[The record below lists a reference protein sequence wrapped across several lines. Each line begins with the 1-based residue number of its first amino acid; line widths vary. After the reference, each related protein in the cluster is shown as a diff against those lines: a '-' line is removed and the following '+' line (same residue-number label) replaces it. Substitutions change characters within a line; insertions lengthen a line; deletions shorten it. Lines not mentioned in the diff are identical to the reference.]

1 MIQPKNALNSQKT
14 GDSSGNPLW
23 QDTVSLL
30 KLIQV
35 DYQGTRRQ
43 LEQLNLQIAEREAL
57 VNQRIQYAL
66 LSSRGYQTL
75 RLTANT
81 IDHPISLM
89 GNAVLGEISNPPEV
103 PETAQIE
110 VRCFGRFE
118 VSSVS
123 GQIKHWNSTKAKSV
137 FQYLLIRPWEPAQKD
152 ALLEAFWPGDTVQAA
167 GNNLKA
173 AVHSLRISL
182 NELIM
187 NKQNQQIVLFSEG
200 SYRINPEIS
209 LTIDVV
215 EFEKLRDRGRRLE
228 KEQRLSEAIK
238 EYEKAENLYRGDYL
252 DDEPYD
258 DWTLLRRETLKDNYL
273 FILSKLA
280 NYSLQT
286 CDYENCIYYSQKI
299 LGKDASRE
307 DAYRNL
313 IRCYLKLSQ
322 RNQAL
327 RWYQMCCKAIKTE
340 LDTTPEKETIE
351 LGDSIVN
358 HRIEL
363 E

>member
-1 MIQPKNALNSQKT
+1 MIKISNTSS
-14 GDSSGNPLW
+14 GDSGGNPLW

-43 LEQLNLQIAEREAL
+43 LEQLNLLIAEREAL

-66 LSSRGYQTL
+66 FSSGGYQTL
-75 RLTANT
+75 RLADHT
-81 IDHPISLM
+81 INNPFCLM
-89 GNAVLGEISNPPEV
+89 GNTVLGEISSPERIRE
-103 PETAQIE
+103 PAQIE

-118 VSSVS
+118 VRSA
-123 GQIKHWNSTKAKSV
+123 GRRIEHWNSIKAKSV
-137 FQYLLIRPWEPAQKD
+137 FQYLLMRPFEPTLKD
-152 ALLEAFWPGDTVQAA
+152 SLLEAFWPGEPVQTAS
-167 GNNLKA
+167 NNLKA
-173 AVHSLRISL
+173 AVHSLRLSL
-182 NELIM
+182 NEITLDQS
-187 NKQNQQIVLFSEG
+187 NRQIVLFSEG
-200 SYRINPEIS
+200 SYRINPDICLS
-209 LTIDVV
+209 TDVA
-215 EFEKLRDRGRRLE
+215 EFEKLRDNGRRLE
-228 KEQRLSEAIK
+228 REQRMNEAIR

-258 DWTLLRRETLKDNYL
+258 DWTLLRRETLKDNFL

-280 NYSLQT
+280 KHALQAG
-286 CDYENCIYYSQKI
+286 DYENCIHYSQKI
-299 LGKDASRE
+299 LAKDSSRE

-327 RWYQMCCKAIKTE
+327 RWYNMCCKAIKSE

-351 LGDSIVN
+351 LGESILN
-358 HRIEL
+358 HRIER